1 MIDRKDFDNWYDGER
16 EKSKPYSTVNIRD
29 KCFEAWK
36 AARKIPVQVHDL
48 ADEWALA
55 ESKEK
60 E

>member
-1 MIDRKDFDNWYDGER
+1 MSDRNDFDSWYDEKR
-16 EKSKPYSTVNIRD
+16 EKSRPYSTVNIRD

-36 AARKIPVQVHDL
+36 AGRKIPVQVHDL

-55 ESKEK
+55 ESKDK